1 MEFKLSA
8 PIKVSVDGDF
18 QEYDVLELS
27 APPAKEKKYPIKLRK
42 GFMKASTD
50 MMKFA
55 DPDRKATA
63 SDAEKAENK
72 DVKPRDIEQML
83 YASDINIEKYLD
95 DFKSLMLINGVCK
108 VGVKTEINLLPKHWD
123 DITAQDVDRLVGEYL
138 VNFYLP
144 LWDPKED
151 TSN

>member
-1 MEFKLSA
+1 MEFTLSA
-8 PIKVSVDGDF
+8 PITVAVSGDF
-18 QEYDVLELS
+18 QEYDVLVLS

-42 GFMKASTD
+42 GYMKAATD

-72 DVKPRDIEQML
+72 EVKPRDIEQML

-95 DFKSLMLINGVCK
+95 DFKSLMLITGVCK
-108 VGVKTEINLLPKHWD
+108 VGNENLLLKHWD
-123 DITAQDVDRLVGEYL
+123 DISPHDVDRLVGEYL

-144 LWDPKED
+144 LWDPKEVTND
-151 TSN
+151 